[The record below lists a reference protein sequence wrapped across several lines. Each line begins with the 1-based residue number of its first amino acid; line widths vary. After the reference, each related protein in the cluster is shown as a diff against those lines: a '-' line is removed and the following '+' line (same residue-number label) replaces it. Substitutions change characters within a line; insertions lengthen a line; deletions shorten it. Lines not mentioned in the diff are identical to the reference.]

1 MRMLKFAILVF
12 ALTGLTAAE
21 AKKKPKPAPIPIDK
35 PSTADLSQPAKI
47 DRRGAERGLGDVMG
61 KGVED
66 LKRMFGEPRIDVI
79 EVYGRKL
86 QFSGNA
92 CILDAYLYPDGK
104 NGAEVVTHVDAR
116 RSDGAEV
123 DRGACVNALTRR

>member
-1 MRMLKFAILVF
+1 MRTILFPVLLL
-12 ALTGLTAAE
+12 ALAGCATSAE
-21 AKKKPKPAPIPIDK
+21 AKKKPKPAPIPMDRPAGAVPAPSVKVDK
-35 PSTADLSQPAKI
+35 
-47 DRRGAERGLGDVMG
+47 RGLGDVMG

-66 LKRMFGEPRIDVI
+66 LKRMFGEPRIDVV

-86 QFSGNA
+86 QFSGKP

-104 NGAEVVTHVDAR
+104 NGAEIVTHVDAR

-123 DRGACVNALTRR
+123 DREACVKALMRR

>member
-1 MRMLKFAILVF
+1 MRTMLI
-12 ALTGLTAAE
+12 TGLALALSACGGAGGQPKRPQAIPVPVDRPAAVQPPR
-21 AKKKPKPAPIPIDK
+21 AAPVDK
-35 PSTADLSQPAKI
+35 
-47 DRRGAERGLGDVMG
+47 RGLGDVLG
-61 KGVED
+61 KNVAD
-66 LKRMFGEPRIDVI
+66 LKRMFGEPRLDVV

-86 QFSGNA
+86 QFSGKP

-123 DRGACVNALTRR
+123 DRAACVNALMRR